1 MKPLSQS
8 DFALSKQG
16 CLLPN
21 GIRLAYAELGDRG
34 GTPVLLL
41 HGFTDSARS
50 WSLVAPYLAAGLR
63 LIAPDLRGHGHS
75 DKPEG
80 CYTIPELAH
89 DLRLFLAELGIAQAH
104 IVGHSLGGRLAQAL
118 AERWP
123 KIVRKIVLMSTSAV
137 PRERAGWLWN
147 NIVGLGDPIDPDGD
161 FVRAWCAGTVPVDE
175 EFLFHVRRECA
186 AVPAR
191 IWHSVYYE
199 QTAYDPLPLL
209 RDISAPTLI
218 MRGKH
223 DDIATSE
230 HQSQMLATIGGAKL
244 ITLPGLGHN
253 MHWEAPGL
261 IAGHIRSFLQRA

>member
-21 GIRLAYAELGDRG
+21 GIRLAYVELGDRG

-50 WSLVAPYLAAGLR
+50 WSMVAPYLAAGLR

-75 DKPEG
+75 DTPEG

-89 DLRLFLAELGIAQAH
+89 DLRLFLAELGIAQSH

-123 KIVRKIVLMSTSAV
+123 QIVSKIVLMSTSAV

-147 NIVGLGDPIDPDGD
+147 NIVGLRDPIDPDGD
-161 FVRAWCAGTVPVDE
+161 FVRTWCTGIVPVDE
-175 EFLFHVRRECA
+175 EFLIHVRRECA

-218 MRGKH
+218 MRGEN

-230 HQSQMLATIGGAKL
+230 HQSQMLAAIGSAKL

-253 MHWEAPGL
+253 IHWEAPDL
-261 IAGHIRSFLQRA
+261 VAGHIRSFLQRA